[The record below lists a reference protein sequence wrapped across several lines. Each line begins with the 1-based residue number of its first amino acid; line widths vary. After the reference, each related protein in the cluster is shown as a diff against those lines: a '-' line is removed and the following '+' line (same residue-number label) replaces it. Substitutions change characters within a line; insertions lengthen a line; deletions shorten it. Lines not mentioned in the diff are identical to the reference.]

1 VLQFLLGRG
10 EVDLNQF
17 GPVDNWSKSAMQK
30 SSMPRHW
37 NAELELW
44 FDTLQE
50 RTRLARRR
58 HVGPLAVQRPFYP
71 EHDGTCH
78 VYLLHP
84 PGGLAV
90 GDELNF
96 ALHLAEGARCVLT
109 TPAATKFYRSA
120 GGSAAQR
127 TVIDVADGAV
137 CEYFPQ
143 EAILFNGTSASIDTR
158 VSIKGN
164 AIYIGW
170 DLVCLGRP
178 AAGERF
184 DSGDFSQRVE
194 LTRDGRTIWFERF
207 HLTGGS
213 PLQDASFAFAGQP
226 VFGTMICAGPLQEGL
241 AKAVDKAVGSDTG
254 RRFSVSQLEQ
264 IVVCHYLGPQAE
276 EGKIFFTRAWHAL
289 RTALQSKPASAPRI
303 WAT

>member
-1 VLQFLLGRG
+1 
-10 EVDLNQF
+10 
-17 GPVDNWSKSAMQK
+17 M
-30 SSMPRHW
+30 SSTPRHW

-44 FDTLQE
+44 FDTLAE

-58 HVGPLAVQRPFYP
+58 HIGPLAVQRPFYP
-71 EHDGTCH
+71 EEDGTCH

-84 PGGLAV
+84 PGGVAV

-96 ALHLAEGARCVLT
+96 AFHLAAGARCLLT
-109 TPAATKFYRSA
+109 TPAATKFYRVT

-127 TVIDVADGAV
+127 AVIDIADGAV

-143 EAILFNGTSASIDTR
+143 ETILFNGASASIDTR

-164 AIYIGW
+164 ATYIGW
-170 DLVCLGRP
+170 DLICLGRP

-184 DSGDFSQRVE
+184 DSGHLSQRVE
-194 LTRDGRTIWFERF
+194 LTRDGKKVWFERF

-213 PLQDASFAFAGQP
+213 PLLDASFAFAGQP

-241 AKAVDKAVGSDTG
+241 AETVERAVGDETG
-254 RRFSVSQLEQ
+254 ARFSVSQLEQ
-264 IVVCHYLGPQAE
+264 IVVCRYLGPQAE
-276 EGKIFFTRAWHAL
+276 EGKIFFARAWHAL
-289 RTALQSKPASAPRI
+289 RMALQSKPASTPRI